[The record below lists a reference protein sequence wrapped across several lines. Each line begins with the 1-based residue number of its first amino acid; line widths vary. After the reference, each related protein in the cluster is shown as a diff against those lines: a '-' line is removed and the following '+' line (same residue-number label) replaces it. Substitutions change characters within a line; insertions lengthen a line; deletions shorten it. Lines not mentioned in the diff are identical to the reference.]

1 MKHRDVLSRREFI
14 KVASTAGAALV
25 IGISLPATRRGRVLA
40 STPGEAFV
48 PNAWLRI
55 DKSGIVTVT
64 VGKSEM
70 GQGVLT
76 SLPMIVA
83 EELEADWSMV
93 RYEHAD
99 ADPKYGDMGT
109 GGSTSVRGSWQHLR
123 KAGAAAREML
133 VAAAAKHW
141 GVKKSACKAVEGK
154 VIHTPTGRTLTYGDL
169 VEKAAQLELPADVE
183 LKNPKSFRIIGK
195 SVPRLDTP
203 SKVDGSA
210 LFGLDVK
217 VPGMLYA
224 VVARCPVFGG
234 TVARFDAG
242 KAQSV
247 PGVRHVVQVETGV
260 AVVADSTW
268 AALQG
273 KEALDVTWN
282 EGSNATLNTPG
293 IRAMLEEAANKPGAV
308 AERTGNA
315 EEALKKAHRT
325 LDAVYEV
332 PFLAH
337 ATMEPMNCTAHV
349 RQDRCEIWAPTQAAQ
364 WAQGEAARIT
374 GLAERDVVV
383 HVTLLGGGFG
393 RRSMPDF
400 ASEAVRVSK
409 AVNAP
414 VKLTWTR
421 EDDMQHDWYRP
432 VSLHRLR
439 GGLDARGRLTALWH
453 SIVAPSISEQ
463 LEPGSVKEGLDRSAV
478 EGAVESPYR
487 IPNFLVDYVMANTA
501 VPIGWW
507 RSVYP
512 TQNVFA
518 LECFI
523 DELAQAAK
531 KDPVTFRRA
540 LLSKSP
546 RMLKVLDTVV
556 SRFGW
561 KKALSQGHYRGIAC
575 APPSFF
581 GSYVAQAAEVSVETG
596 GKVRVHRVVCAV
608 DCGQVVNPDT
618 IEAQMEGS
626 ITYGLTAALYGAITL
641 ERGRVVQGNFDD
653 YPLLTIDEMP
663 KVEVHSVRSSG
674 TIGGI
679 GEPGTPPIAPAVA
692 NAVSA
697 AVGRRVRQ
705 LPIQV

>member
-1 MKHRDVLSRREFI
+1 MKQHEVLSRREFI

-25 IGISLPATRRGRVLA
+25 IGISLPARRRGQAIA
-40 STPGEAFV
+40 STPADTFA

-55 DKSGIVTVT
+55 NKNGMITITVA
-64 VGKSEM
+64 KSEM

-83 EELEADWSMV
+83 EELEADWSKV

-99 ADPKYGDMGT
+99 ADPKYGNMGT
-109 GGSTSVRGSWQHLR
+109 GGSTSVRTSWQPLR

-133 VAAAAKHW
+133 IMAAAKRW
-141 GVKKSACKAVEGK
+141 DVKTTTCKAEEGK
-154 VIHTPTGRTLTYGDL
+154 VIHPPSGRTLMYGDL
-169 VEKAAQLELPADVE
+169 VEDAARLELPAKVE
-183 LKNPKSFRIIGK
+183 LKSPKSFRIIGK
-195 SVPRLDTP
+195 RLPRLDTP
-203 SKVDGSA
+203 SKVDGRG

-217 VPGMLYA
+217 VPDLLYA

-234 TVARFDAG
+234 TVARFDAA
-242 KAQSV
+242 KALSM
-247 PGVRHVVQVETGV
+247 PGVRQVVQVETGV

-268 AALQG
+268 AAMQG
-273 KEALDVTWN
+273 RNALDITWS
-282 EGSNATLNTPG
+282 EGSNATLSSPAIQT
-293 IRAMLEEAANKPGAV
+293 MLEEAAKKTGV
-308 AERTGNA
+308 TAEQHGDVQTALTNADRTV
-315 EEALKKAHRT
+315 E
-325 LDAVYEV
+325 AVYEV

-349 RQDRCEIWAPTQAAQ
+349 REGRCEIWAPTQSAQ
-364 WAQGEAARIT
+364 WIQGEAAKIT
-374 GLAERDVVV
+374 GLEGKDVTV

-393 RRSMPDF
+393 RRAMPDF
-400 ASEAVRVSK
+400 ATEAVHVSK

-432 VSLHRLR
+432 VSLHHLR
-439 GGLDARGRLTALWH
+439 GGLGARGNLTALWH
-453 SIVAPSISEQ
+453 HVVAPSIGEQ
-463 LEPGSVKEGLDRSAV
+463 MSPGSVKDGLDKSAV
-478 EGAVESPYR
+478 EGTVELPYH

-531 KDPVTFRRA
+531 KDPVAFRRA

-556 SRFGW
+556 SHFGW
-561 KKALSQGHYRGIAC
+561 KKPLPKGHHRGIAC
-575 APPSFF
+575 APPAFF
-581 GSYVAQAAEVSVETG
+581 GSYVAQAAEVSVGTG
-596 GKVRVHRVVCAV
+596 GKVRVHRVVCGV
-608 DCGQVVNPDT
+608 DCGPVVNPDT
-618 IEAQMEGS
+618 IEAQMESS
-626 ITYGLTAALYGAITL
+626 IVYGLTAALYGAITIDK
-641 ERGRVVQGNFDD
+641 GRVVQGNFDD

-663 KVEVHSVRSSG
+663 KVEVYSIRSDQD
-674 TIGGI
+674 IGGI
-679 GEPGTPPIAPAVA
+679 GEPATPPIAPAVA
-692 NAVSA
+692 NAVSDA
-697 AVGRRVRQ
+697 LGRRIRQ
-705 LPIQV
+705 LPIRV